1 MRSVAEQHNKANSVS
16 TAILD
21 EPMCNEQCLCRRRNE
36 KEIAGRK
43 SKNADET
50 GFSRILNHC
59 VRAFICVFL
68 SFSCA
73 LIPFDVD
80 GLTSR

>member
-1 MRSVAEQHNKANSVS
+1 MSLYAMYNAYVEGKS
-16 TAILD
+16 
-21 EPMCNEQCLCRRRNE
+21 E
-36 KEIAGRK
+36 KENAGRK

-59 VRAFICVFL
+59 VHAFIWFFL
-68 SFSCA
+68 SFSCT